1 MEFAILPSWA
11 ATLPPII
18 NTQEVSTRNQF
29 TYVPAALSK
38 RINKVGA
45 MSAALA
51 ALHPLDF
58 KPDGKLD
65 FSAAYGSYN
74 STHAAAVGAYYRPN
88 ENMML
93 SIGSSFGNGE
103 AMTNAGF
110 SFKPGAGKNHTAMS
124 MAEMAAEIKKLRE
137 EIAEQAARI
146 NQRAAVIHT
155 LSTEQALAPAMT
167 TNTAASSTDDGGR
180 KGSALPLE
188 GRAPAHNNQ

>member
-1 MEFAILPSWA
+1 MALASMEFAILPSWA

-29 TYVPAALSK
+29 TYVPATLSK

-137 EIAEQAARI
+137 EIAQHAARLH
-146 NQRAAVIHT
+146 RH
-155 LSTEQALAPAMT
+155 STELA
-167 TNTAASSTDDGGR
+167 AASAMMSVTADSSAADDGHNGHE
-180 KGSALPLE
+180 LPLE
-188 GRAPAHNNQ
+188 GRSPEHSNNQ